1 MNLTPAQHRAIYEHH
16 KNLVVVAGAG
26 SGKTRVLVERYLSL
40 LDQHPEWPLNALV
53 AITFTRKA
61 AQEMRDRVRQA
72 LENRLVR
79 ANEADAQRLW
89 SDRIASMDSARI
101 DTIHGLC
108 ATILRANAAEAGLDP
123 DFVVLDD
130 VDTGILLESVID
142 DQLQTLVD
150 ENHPAAQLFGE
161 YDSKI
166 LRDALK
172 NFAES
177 ELAEMPDDLFAHW
190 QAAWEQSAAQEITI
204 LKQNADFLAS
214 TTWRPPGV
222 WPAGDKLMLIWEDC
236 HRWLEILSGD
246 VSVQICLDSLRGLAD
261 GIKVNVGIS
270 ASWGG
275 KDVLDESKAALKL
288 IRESAKKILEI
299 IGDSPGAVEEKAA
312 RLLPLWYGL
321 IQRVQMAY
329 REAKRQQAALDFN
342 DLERV
347 TCDLLAHHTTVRG
360 RYQNTE
366 FKHVLVDEFQDTNGA
381 QWEIVRGLADPGV
394 PGCLF
399 VVGDQKQSIYAFR
412 GADVSVFGGVR
423 RTLTEIWGGDSEV
436 MLSRSFRAHQ
446 PLVSCF
452 NSLFE
457 RILTRDPASPVYE
470 YQIDL
475 GEAMDAHRLT
485 PPADNPALEFWL
497 IDKDAAKAEDESR
510 AFYAE
515 DFRRWEAFEIANRL
529 RAMVEAGTPVFDRVH
544 GVRPMQYDDIA
555 LLFQSTSNITVYE
568 DVFKARGLPFVTV
581 AGRGYYSRQEV
592 WDLLNL
598 LRALYNP
605 ADNLSLASSLRSPL
619 FGLSDDALLALRLV
633 RGLDGER
640 VTLWEALDVAQVV
653 PPDEQNLV
661 IFARDCLYNLQ
672 RSAGRVTLSELLR
685 EALAH
690 TGYLATLTGLAD
702 GARRRGNI
710 EKLLDKAETSGK
722 VTLGAFSQYLSD
734 LSAREVREGEA
745 LLDVEGAVTLMTV
758 HASKGLEF
766 PVVVL
771 VDASWER
778 GRRDGGL
785 LIHDPRGGLACKVYD
800 PHEDKLVSPFNYK
813 QANRLRDMRE
823 TAERKRLLYVAATR
837 AQDILIVSGQISQN
851 KDGTWKTGHWLN
863 WMLEALDLNQEL
875 QQAGAS
881 PIQRDWGSIRLNIS
895 VTPPPEDFEE
905 REEKSAWGSVQPG
918 GAVIQP
924 PLMADVL
931 VERTAVARH
940 LSVTNLGDIGAAFSP
955 ENPYFRQRFR
965 RDLLHDAPSHVDSVR
980 QTRNKMGRVIGEIV
994 HEALHWWD
1002 FFGENKNLEQQ
1013 LESYA
1018 WKQGVVD
1025 AVQHWQAVQKAYEL
1039 LFNFQ
1044 GTPIHKWVKESKK
1057 FYRELPFIYKT
1068 EKRIIHGIIDLLI
1081 QRDDS
1086 TWVIVDYK
1094 TSHVLNGAQDYE
1106 AVKNHA
1112 QRYHLQVGA
1121 YAEAVIKQLE
1131 LLKLDAD
1138 KLQVYIH
1145 YIRYNQTILVQSTE
1159 WEDALANLEEFIGSL
1174 IE

>member
-26 SGKTRVLVERYLSL
+26 TGKTRVLVERYLAL

-72 LENRLVR
+72 LEDRLGR
-79 ANEADAQRLW
+79 AQNPNEQHIW
-89 SDRIASMDSARI
+89 SGRIASMDSARI

-108 ATILRANAAEAGLDP
+108 ATILRANAAEARLDP
-123 DFVVLDD
+123 DFAVLDE
-130 VDTGILLESVID
+130 VDAGILLESVID
-142 DQLQTLVD
+142 DQLQALVD
-150 ENHPAAQLFGE
+150 ENDPAAQLLGE

-172 NFAES
+172 SFAES
-177 ELAEMPDDLFAHW
+177 ELAEMPGDLFASW
-190 QAAWEQSAAQEITI
+190 QMQWEQNAAQEIDI
-204 LKQNADFLAS
+204 LRQNTDFLAS
-214 TTWRPPGV
+214 TNWQPPGG
-222 WPAGDKLMLIWEDC
+222 WPAVDDKLLIIWEEC
-236 HRWLEILSGD
+236 LHWLELLFRD
-246 VSVQICLDSLRGLAD
+246 VSVQNCLDSLRGLAG
-261 GIKVNVGIS
+261 GIKVNVGS
-270 ASWGG
+270 ASSWGS
-275 KDVLDESKAALKL
+275 KEILAESKDALRL
-288 IRESAKKILEI
+288 IRESAKTALENM
-299 IGDSPGAVEEKAA
+299 GDPPGAAEEKAA
-312 RLLPLWYGL
+312 RLLPIWYSL
-321 IQRVQMAY
+321 IRRVQAAY
-329 REAKRQQAALDFN
+329 REAKQQQAALDFN

-347 TCDLLAHHTTVRG
+347 TCDLLAHHATVRA

-381 QWEIVRGLADPGV
+381 QWEIVRGLADPAA

-452 NSLFE
+452 NTLFE
-457 RILTRDPASPVYE
+457 RILTRDPDSPVYE

-475 GEAMDAHRLT
+475 GEAMDAHRQT

-497 IDKDAAKAEDESR
+497 VDKDTAKAEDENR
-510 AFYAE
+510 TFNAE
-515 DFRRWEAFEIANRL
+515 DFRRWEAFEIATRL
-529 RAMVEAGTPVFDRVH
+529 RAMVEAGTSVFDRVQ
-544 GVRPMQYDDIA
+544 GIRPIQYDDIA
-555 LLFQSTSNITVYE
+555 LLFQSTSNITLYE
-568 DVFKARGLPFVTV
+568 DVFKAQGLPFVTV

-605 ADNLSLASSLRSPL
+605 ADNLSLASALRSPL
-619 FGLSDDALLALRLV
+619 FAVSDDALLALRLV
-633 RGLDGER
+633 RDLENKR
-640 VTLWEALDVAQVV
+640 INLWDALDISHAV
-653 PPDEQNLV
+653 PLDEQNLV
-661 IFARDCLYNLQ
+661 AFARDCLYDL
-672 RSAGRVTLSELLR
+672 RAMAGRVTISELLR
-685 EALAH
+685 EALAR

-710 EKLLDKAETSGK
+710 EKLLEKAESSGK
-722 VTLGAFSQYLSD
+722 VTLGAFSQYLND

-745 LLDVEGAVTLMTV
+745 LVDVEGAVTLMTV

-778 GRRDGGL
+778 GNRDGGL
-785 LIHDPRGGLACKVYD
+785 LIHDPRGGLSCKVYNPD
-800 PHEDKLVSPFNYK
+800 EDKLVSPFNYK
-813 QANRLRDMRE
+813 QSNRLREMRE

-837 AQDILIVSGQISQN
+837 AQDTLIVSGQISQN
-851 KDGTWKTGHWLN
+851 KDGKLKGDWLN
-863 WMLEALDLNQEL
+863 WMLEALHLLEKL
-875 QQAGAS
+875 QQAGES
-881 PIQRDWGSIRLNIS
+881 HVQRGWGSVRMNVS
-895 VTPPPEDFEE
+895 VTMPPEDFED
-905 REEKSAWGSVQPG
+905 RDPVSAWDSVQLG
-918 GAVIQP
+918 EAVVQP
-924 PLMADVL
+924 PLMADIL

-940 LSVTNLGDIGAAFSP
+940 LSVTNLGDIGAAFNP

-965 RDLLHDAPSHVDSVR
+965 RDLLHDAPSHIDSVR
-980 QTRNKMGRVIGEIV
+980 QTRNKTGRMIGEIV

-1018 WKQGVVD
+1018 WKQGIVD
-1025 AVQHWQAVQKAYEL
+1025 AVEHWQAVQKAHEL
-1039 LFNFQ
+1039 LSKFQ
-1044 GTPIHKWVKESKK
+1044 VSPIHKWVKESRK

-1068 EKRIIHGIIDLLI
+1068 EKRMIHGIIDLLI
-1081 QRDDS
+1081 QHNDG

-1094 TSHVLNGAQDYE
+1094 TSHVPNGAQDYE
-1106 AVKNHA
+1106 AVRNHA

-1121 YAEAVIKQLE
+1121 YAQAVIKQLE

-1145 YIRYNQTILVQSTE
+1145 YIRYNQTIPIQSQE
-1159 WEDALANLEEFIGSL
+1159 WESALENLEGFIDRL
-1174 IE
+1174 IG

>member
-1 MNLTPAQHRAIYEHH
+1 MNLTPAQHRAIYQHH

-40 LDQHPEWPLNALV
+40 LDQHPEWSLNALV

-72 LENRLVR
+72 LEDRLTR
-79 ANEADAQRLW
+79 TQSINEQRIW

-130 VDTGILLESVID
+130 VDASILLESVID
-142 DQLQTLVD
+142 DQLQAVVD
-150 ENHPAAQLFGE
+150 EGHPAAQLFGE
-161 YDSKI
+161 YDTKS

-172 NFAES
+172 NFVES
-177 ELAEMPDDLFAHW
+177 ELIEISGDLFAHW
-190 QAAWEQSAAQEITI
+190 QAAWEQSAAHEITI

-222 WPAGDKLMLIWEDC
+222 WPAGDKLTLIWEDC
-236 HRWLEILSGD
+236 HRWIELFSGD

-261 GIKVNVGIS
+261 GIKVNVGSS

-275 KDVLDESKAALKL
+275 RDVLDESKAALKL
-288 IRESAKKILEI
+288 IRESAKKLLEI
-299 IGDSPGAVEEKAA
+299 IGDPPGAVEEKAA
-312 RLLPLWYGL
+312 LLLPLWYGL
-321 IQRVQMAY
+321 IQRIQAAY
-329 REAKRQQAALDFN
+329 REAKQEQAALDFN

-347 TCDLLAHHTTVRG
+347 TCDLLTNHATVRG

-366 FKHVLVDEFQDTNGA
+366 FKHVLVDEFQDTNSA
-381 QWEIVRGLADPGV
+381 QWEIVRGLADPAV

-497 IDKDAAKAEDESR
+497 VDKDAAKNPDEKYGISAEAS
-510 AFYAE
+510 
-515 DFRRWEAFEIANRL
+515 RRWEAFEIATRL
-529 RAMVEAGTPVFDRVH
+529 RSMVESETPVFDRVH

-568 DVFKARGLPFVTV
+568 DVFKAQGLPFVTV

-605 ADNLSLASSLRSPL
+605 ADNLSLASALRSPL

-640 VTLWEALDVAQVV
+640 LTLWDALDVAQAV

-661 IFARDCLYNLQ
+661 IFARDCLYHL
-672 RSAGRVTLSELLR
+672 RAMAGRVTISELLR
-685 EALAH
+685 VALAH
-690 TGYLATLTGLAD
+690 TGYLATLTGLTD

-710 EKLLDKAETSGK
+710 EKLLDKAESSGK

-745 LLDVEGAVTLMTV
+745 LVEVEGAVTLMTV

-778 GRRDGGL
+778 GSRDGGL
-785 LIHDPRGGLACKVYD
+785 LIHDPRGGLACKIYD
-800 PHEDKLVSPFNYK
+800 SEEDKQVSPFNYR
-813 QANRLRDMRE
+813 QATRLREMRE
-823 TAERKRLLYVAATR
+823 IAERKRLLYVAATR
-837 AQDILIVSGQISQN
+837 AQDTLIVSGQISQSKN
-851 KDGTWKTGHWLN
+851 GTRKTGDWLN
-863 WMLEALDLNQEL
+863 WMLEALDLHQEL
-875 QQAGAS
+875 QQAGEN
-881 PIQRDWGSIRLNIS
+881 PVLRDWGSIRLNIS
-895 VTPPPEDFEE
+895 VTPPEDFEE
-905 REEKSAWGSVQPG
+905 REEKSAWDSVQPG
-918 GAVIQP
+918 GAAIQP

-940 LSVTNLGDIGAAFSP
+940 LSVTNLGDIGAAFNP

-965 RDLLHDAPSHVDSVR
+965 RDLLHDAPSHIDSVKH
-980 QTRNKMGRVIGEIV
+980 TRSKMGRVIGEIV

-1002 FFGENKNLEQQ
+1002 FFGENENLEQQ

-1025 AVQHWQAVQKAYEL
+1025 AVEHWQAVQKAHEL
-1039 LFNFQ
+1039 LGRFQ
-1044 GTPIHKWVKESKK
+1044 GSPIHKWVKESRK

-1068 EKRIIHGIIDLLI
+1068 EKRIIHGVIDLLI
-1081 QRDDS
+1081 QRADG

-1094 TSHVLNGAQDYE
+1094 TSHVLNGAKDRA
-1106 AVKNHA
+1106 AVEDHA

-1121 YAEAVIKQLE
+1121 YAEAVIKQLQ

-1145 YIRYNQTILVQSTE
+1145 YIRYNQTIPIESKQ
-1159 WEDALANLEEFIGSL
+1159 WESALENLEGFIGSL